1 MICNL
6 KRANQ
11 RDSSKPGGLGDLV
24 FSFAEQE
31 EAGLV
36 GQMGMFIPNA

>member
-6 KRANQ
+6 KQANQ
-11 RDSSKPGGLGDLV
+11 RDSGKPGGLGDLV

-31 EAGLV
+31 EARLV